1 MGILSNSA
9 FSRSWMIR
17 LSESFKEVDLPFAS
31 EIVLEKIV
39 DIIRTESSLKISD
52 IRFSLDSIIEK
63 NYKTTVHGSHIL
75 GMGFTIRI
83 VRISE
88 YECKVL
94 LMFCDKDLKRIEDIE
109 KEFVALLKKREG
121 IH

>member
-1 MGILSNSA
+1 
-9 FSRSWMIR
+9 MIR
-17 LSESFKEVDLPFAS
+17 FSESFKEVDLPFAS

-52 IRFSLDSIIEK
+52 IRFSLDSITEK
-63 NYKTTVHGSHIL
+63 GGKTTVHGSHVL

-83 VRISE
+83 VPISE

-94 LMFCDKDLKRIEDIE
+94 LIFCDKELKRIEKVE
-109 KEFVALLKKREG
+109 KEFVSQLKKREG